1 MKKTLTQIVGLAIV
15 ISMLISVV
23 AFAAPQSTPNGP
35 YIQAD
40 QNISLSSFMDNED
53 LYKTLHKIETKS
65 KGKMKLEIAGYSDAI
80 NGNLMEPLG
89 YPLYVAKF
97 GEADPDKTKV
107 LITSQIHG
115 NEPIGTEAIIE
126 LIQKLLSNSKEV
138 QEILENVTIW
148 FMPRINPDGAVNI
161 NNEGNLYPIRYSKQE
176 WIPEDIGLSP
186 GTRAPWYYNTRTPGY
201 DQNRDYNPNL
211 DFRIEDFDSQVIED
225 ALNNRNI
232 NNSLTGGFYVTPEAR
247 IVTNVFKELDPEV
260 YFDLHHRG
268 FNTVSDDDIRSVPI
282 QIAAV
287 VANPYTCPITGEK
300 YEVDD
305 DVLKLAKQ
313 INVLAFDSLQ
323 RGSSHFGAIQKY
335 PDVDL
340 PGTALGTFALND
352 TSIMLIEVKGQT
364 HNLGQKQS
372 GMLTQTVTTP
382 IYEVFKALT
391 NGTIHSIDAS
401 LYDNIPVSSNRIS
414 RPN

>member
-1 MKKTLTQIVGLAIV
+1 MKKRLLQIVGLAVV
-15 ISMLISVV
+15 ISTLISAV

-35 YIQAD
+35 YIQPD
-40 QNISLSSFMDNED
+40 QTISLSSYMDNED
-53 LYKTLHKIETKS
+53 LYEILQKLETRS

-80 NGNLMEPLG
+80 NGDLMEPIG
-89 YPLYVAKF
+89 YPLYVVKF
-97 GEADPDKTKV
+97 GEVDPDKTKV

-126 LIQKLLSNSKEV
+126 LIQKLLTNSKEV
-138 QEILENVTIW
+138 NEILENLTIW

-176 WIPEDIGLSP
+176 WIPEDIGLSQD
-186 GTRAPWYYNTRTPGY
+186 TKAPWYYNKNTPGY

-211 DFRIEDFDSQVIED
+211 DFRIEEYSSQEIEN
-225 ALNNRNI
+225 ALNSSAT
-232 NNSLTGGFYVTPEAR
+232 NNSFKGGFYVTPEAR
-247 IVTNVFKELDPEV
+247 IVSSVFKELDPEV

-287 VANPYTCPITGEK
+287 VANPYTCPFSGKE
-300 YEVDD
+300 YEVDE
-305 DVLKLAKQ
+305 DVLELAKQ

-340 PGTALGTFALND
+340 PGTSLGTFALND

-391 NGTIHSIDAS
+391 DGTIHDVDAS
-401 LYDNIPVSSNRIS
+401 LYDNIPESANRIS

>member
-1 MKKTLTQIVGLAIV
+1 MKKTVLQIVGLAIV
-15 ISMLISVV
+15 ISMLVSFV
-23 AFAAPQSTPNGP
+23 AFAAPQSIPNGP
-35 YIQAD
+35 YIQD
-40 QNISLSSFMDNED
+40 NQNISLSSFMKNED
-53 LYKTLHKIETKS
+53 LYKTLQKLEERS

-80 NGNLMEPLG
+80 HGNLMEPLG
-89 YPLYVAKF
+89 YSLYVAKF
-97 GEADPDKTKV
+97 GEADPDKVKV

-138 QEILENVTIW
+138 REILENVTIW
-148 FMPRINPDGAVNI
+148 FMPRINPDGAAHI
-161 NNEGNLYPIRYSKQE
+161 QDGKLSPIRYSKQE
-176 WIPEDIGLSP
+176 WIPEAIGLST
-186 GTRAPWYYNTRTPGY
+186 GTKAPWYYRSGSGY

-211 DFRIEDFDSQVIED
+211 DFRIEDFDPQVIEN
-225 ALNNRNI
+225 ALNDGKI

-247 IVTNVFKELDPEV
+247 IVTKVYKELNPEV
-260 YFDLHHRG
+260 YIDLHHRG
-268 FNTVSDDDIRSVPI
+268 FNKLSDDDIRSVPI

-287 VANPYTCPITGEK
+287 VANPYKCPFTGRQ
-300 YEVDD
+300 YEVDG

-313 INVLAFDSLQ
+313 INILTYNTLQ

-340 PGTALGTFALND
+340 PGTSLGTFALND

-382 IYEVFKALT
+382 VYEVFKALA
-391 NGTIHSIDAS
+391 NGTIHNIDAS
-401 LYDNIPVSSNRIS
+401 LYDEIPKSAHRIS
-414 RPN
+414 KPNK